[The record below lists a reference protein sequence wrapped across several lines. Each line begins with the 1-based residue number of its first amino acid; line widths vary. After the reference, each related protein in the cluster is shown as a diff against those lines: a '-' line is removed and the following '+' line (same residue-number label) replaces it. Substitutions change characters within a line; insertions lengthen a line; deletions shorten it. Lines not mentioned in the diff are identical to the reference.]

1 MKNNYEIFIN
11 DIDNHFKTNSKSY
24 RLEDVDFD
32 KADLFARAIFLE
44 SISKINRIKEVAYI
58 ESRDKC
64 KKDGYHLYEMAYRQ
78 MGDSDTEHYREFIVI
93 LRLDETIKLNKEHL
107 PDIKYFDLAR
117 NFSNKQRKGCIGFY
131 SEDSAI
137 HRCNKNGISQLKIT
151 VKEFF
156 TRISLKQ
163 FES

>member
-11 DIDNHFKTNSKSY
+11 EVDNHNNTNPISY
-24 RLEDVDFD
+24 RMEDVDFGE
-32 KADLFARAIFLE
+32 ADLFARAIFLK
-44 SISKINRIKEVAYI
+44 SISEIDKIKEVAYI

-64 KKDGYHLYEMAYRQ
+64 KRTGDHLFEMAYRQ
-78 MGDSDTEHYREFIVI
+78 VGDSDTDFYRHFLVI
-93 LRLDETIKLNKEHL
+93 LRLDKTIKINPEHM
-107 PDIKYFDLAR
+107 PEAKYFDLAR

-156 TRISLKQ
+156 TRIYLKQ